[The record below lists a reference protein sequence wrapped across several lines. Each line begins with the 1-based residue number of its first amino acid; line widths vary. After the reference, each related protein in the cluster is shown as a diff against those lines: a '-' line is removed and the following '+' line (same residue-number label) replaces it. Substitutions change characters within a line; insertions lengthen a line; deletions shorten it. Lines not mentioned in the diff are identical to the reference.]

1 MRQLNADTR
10 NLFWILSICF
20 FTEIVAKFLYYY
32 ELSLWHLYNFSFIIH
47 NYFWLKILLR
57 TNKTLQR
64 SILIPYLIFSIIV
77 FGFMDKVSFFNK
89 TIMIV
94 GALIYL
100 VAFII
105 ISYKNLTLENIDYFK
120 SNHFI
125 LIASPVIFF
134 FGLSI
139 LFGFNSQ
146 KLLNTPVIGSTN
158 LYRFIII
165 FVNIIYYS
173 LMNIYLIKER
183 KDYARN
189 RIWNHY

>member
-1 MRQLNADTR
+1 MRQLNSDTR
-10 NLFWILSICF
+10 DLFWILSICF

-32 ELSLWHLYNFSFIIH
+32 EFSLWYLYNISFIIH
-47 NYFWLKILLR
+47 NYLWLKILLR
-57 TNKTLQR
+57 TNKMLQR
-64 SILIPYLIFSIIV
+64 SILIPYLVFSILV
-77 FGFMDKVSFFNK
+77 FGFIDKVSFFNK
-89 TIMIV
+89 AIMIV
-94 GALIYL
+94 GALLYL
-100 VAFII
+100 ITFII
-105 ISYKNLTLENIDYFK
+105 ISYKNLALENVDYFK

-125 LIASPVIFF
+125 LIASPVVFF

-146 KLLNTPVIGSTN
+146 KLLDTPVIGTTK